1 MGWFNH
7 HLDCSYSTTQWA
19 ASWRP
24 HATFAWRRWRTE
36 CVLSF
41 LEGFLPRECWAPNKM
56 AQHNQAFEITINYT
70 QNDSLDKG
78 MSVKISQFF
87 GILNFRDVPLSCHS
101 TSDYLARSFFSILFS
116 IIPSGVNE
124 YLLKMHNTHGGG
136 GQEGAPSQSTTCYG
150 RLHKNR

>member
-1 MGWFNH
+1 
-7 HLDCSYSTTQWA
+7 
-19 ASWRP
+19 
-24 HATFAWRRWRTE
+24 
-36 CVLSF
+36 
-41 LEGFLPRECWAPNKM
+41 M